1 MHNCAFLEQVQCSRS
16 YYCLRAIL
24 YVQFVEDI
32 ARMSLDG
39 VNGNDQLL
47 GNFLVGSASS
57 HQMEHFKFAVT
68 QGLDQCLLNL
78 PLMIV

>member
-47 GNFLVGSASS
+47 GNFLVGSPSR
-57 HQMEHFKFAVT
+57 HQLEHFTFAVT
-68 QGLDQCLLNL
+68 QGLDERLWQL
-78 PLMIV
+78 PLTIV

>member
-1 MHNCAFLEQVQCSRS
+1 
-16 YYCLRAIL
+16 
-24 YVQFVEDI
+24 
-32 ARMSLDG
+32 MSLDG

-68 QGLDQCLLNL
+68 QGLDQWLLNL